1 MSYIENLFDVK
12 NKVAV
17 LTGGGGVLAGV
28 IGEGLAMAGAKV
40 VLLDIRIENAREKA
54 KDINQKGGF
63 AIAFQSNVLEVK
75 ELEEVNKKI
84 KKEVGTVDILINLAG
99 GNMPGATVGPDQTI
113 FDLNLDD
120 FNKVMSL
127 NFNGTLYPSLVFG
140 KVMAENKK
148 GSIINIS
155 SMASFR
161 AMTRVAGY
169 SASKAAVSN
178 FTRWMAAEMALK
190 FGDGIRVN
198 AIAPGFFIG
207 DQNRALLL
215 NEDGS
220 YTKRGDTVINNT
232 PMGRFG
238 TPSELIGAVI
248 YLVSNASNF
257 VTGVVLPIDGGFEA
271 FSGV

>member
-1 MSYIENLFDVK
+1 
-12 NKVAV
+12 
-17 LTGGGGVLAGV
+17 
-28 IGEGLAMAGAKV
+28 
-40 VLLDIRIENAREKA
+40 
-54 KDINQKGGF
+54 
-63 AIAFQSNVLEVK
+63 
-75 ELEEVNKKI
+75 
-84 KKEVGTVDILINLAG
+84 
-99 GNMPGATVGPDQTI
+99 
-113 FDLNLDD
+113 
-120 FNKVMSL
+120 
-127 NFNGTLYPSLVFG
+127 
-140 KVMAENKK
+140 
-148 GSIINIS
+148 
-155 SMASFR
+155 MASFR

-248 YLVSNASNF
+248 YLVSSASNF